1 MTYMLDTNLCIYA
14 MKNKPPQVLQQLKA
28 KAEDGIC
35 ISSITLA
42 ELEDG
47 MMHSSNPIPNRQ
59 ALLRFL
65 VPFGILPFDGDAA
78 SAYGDMRAHLRSM
91 GTPIGPLDLLI
102 AAHARSK
109 DLVLVTKDT
118 QAFEQVPG
126 LKLESWA

>member
-42 ELEDG
+42 ELEYG
-47 MMHSSNPIPNRQ
+47 MMHSSNPARNRQ

-65 VPFGILPFDGDAA
+65 VPFAVLPFDGDAA
-78 SAYGDMRAHLRSM
+78 SEYGDVRAHLQGM
-91 GTPIGPLDLLI
+91 GTPIGPLDMLI
-102 AAHARSK
+102 AAHARSE
-109 DLVLVTKDT
+109 DLVLVTNNT
-118 QAFEQVPG
+118 REFERVPG
-126 LKLESWA
+126 LKLENWV